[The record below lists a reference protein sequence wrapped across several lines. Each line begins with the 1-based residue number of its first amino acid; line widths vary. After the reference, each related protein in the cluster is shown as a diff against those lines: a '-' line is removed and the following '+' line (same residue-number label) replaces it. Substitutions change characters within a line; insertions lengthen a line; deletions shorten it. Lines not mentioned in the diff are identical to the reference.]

1 MRKPTICIK
10 LCIAFV
16 AYIQLAKLTGSSSI
30 TAVFMFAEYK
40 ALLLCYAYVHKDF
53 LQHVILGYQA
63 TFGTY
68 RRIAEQ
74 SLLLLLLQRVINKQ
88 QLE

>member
-1 MRKPTICIK
+1 
-10 LCIAFV
+10 
-16 AYIQLAKLTGSSSI
+16 
-30 TAVFMFAEYK
+30 MFAEYK
-40 ALLLCYAYVHKDF
+40 ALLLCYAYVNKDF

-74 SLLLLLLQRVINKQ
+74 SLLQRVINKQ